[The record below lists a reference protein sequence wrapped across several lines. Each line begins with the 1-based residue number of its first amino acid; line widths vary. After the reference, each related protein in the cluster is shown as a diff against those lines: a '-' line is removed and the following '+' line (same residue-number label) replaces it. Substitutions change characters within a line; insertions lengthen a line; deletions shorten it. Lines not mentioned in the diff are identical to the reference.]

1 MNNNDTFNLEHDIE
15 SQEKTIINNNSYD
28 SDIELRIMIPSS
40 YPDSNSNSEI
50 ISPIKITNQFKKSKS
65 YPNEKIFFNK
75 TPPKDKSN
83 AKLNICSQID
93 SINDITINDI
103 VTNDWKKTNT
113 SETLIENK
121 SNLDV
126 IIGKFNRLCGW
137 MHTITNKI
145 NKPELINKLI
155 SIILHIFIMIV
166 FEIYFYFNYVVWI
179 EKEEFLK
186 QIDKYL
192 EQLNSLPLDS
202 TQRQLIS
209 HIINSN
215 GFDSNLFIDYLYEN
229 YKDSMEKQKKILHK
243 LLIKACGMG
252 GIVGL
257 TLLILFI
264 FGLYYR
270 RKIKWNWIWIENL
283 LMFILLGVFEYFFFM
298 QIILKFSPITDAEIK
313 YYVGN
318 EIFNYFNS
326 TR

>member
-1 MNNNDTFNLEHDIE
+1 MNNNDIFNLEHDIE
-15 SQEKTIINNNSYD
+15 NQEKIIIGNDSYD
-28 SDIELRIMIPSS
+28 SDIELTIMIPSS
-40 YPDSNSNSEI
+40 QYDSNSEI
-50 ISPIKITNQFKKSKS
+50 ISPIKMTNQFKKSKS

-75 TPPKDKSN
+75 TPPKNKYN
-83 AKLNICSQID
+83 ENQKNLLND
-93 SINDITINDI
+93 NDI
-103 VTNDWKKTNT
+103 NDWKKTNT
-113 SETLIENK
+113 SEILIENK
-121 SNLDV
+121 SNVDV
-126 IIGKFNRLCGW
+126 VIGKFNRLCGW
-137 MHTITNKI
+137 IHTFTHKI

-155 SIILHIFIMIV
+155 SIVLHIFIMIV

-192 EQLNSLPLDS
+192 EQLNSLPIDS

-209 HIINSN
+209 QIINSN
-215 GFDSNLFIDYLYEN
+215 GFNSNLFIDYLYQN
-229 YKDSMEKQKKILHK
+229 YKDSLEKQKKILHK

-252 GIVGL
+252 GIIGI
-257 TLLILFI
+257 TLLILFVL
-264 FGLYYR
+264 GLYYR
-270 RKIKWNWIWIENL
+270 KKIKWNWIWIENL